1 MDDISRLATQF
12 QSSSEKDRLKLI
24 PKLIDTGDRGWEIL
38 MEFMKSCSLESPNPV
53 KGKIYQE
60 LKRAKTAATE
70 EFIEKY
76 LKDGIM
82 PLKSAASIDYQ
93 PLEKLLIE
101 GDFQAADS
109 MTREKLCELAGRDAI
124 ARKWLYFTEVEKFPA
139 TDLKTIDRLWWI
151 YSEGKFGFSVQRKI
165 WLGLS
170 QDFPQLWQKI
180 GWKKDNNWTRYPQ
193 EFTWNLSAPI
203 GHLPLSNQLRG
214 VRVITSLL
222 SHPVWSENR

>member
-1 MDDISRLATQF
+1 MDDISQLATQF

-38 MEFMKSCSLESPNPV
+38 IEFMKTCSIESPNPV
-53 KGKIYQE
+53 TGKIYQE
-60 LKRAKTAATE
+60 LKLAKTSATQE
-70 EFIEKY
+70 YIEKY
-76 LKDGIM
+76 FKDGII
-82 PLKSAASIDYQ
+82 PLKSAANIDYQ
-93 PLEKLLIE
+93 PLERLLIE
-101 GDFQAADS
+101 KDFQSADS
-109 MTREKLCELAGRDAI
+109 MTIEKLCELAGKDAI

-139 TDLKTIDRLWWI
+139 TDLKTVDTLWQI

-165 WLGLS
+165 WLGLDR
-170 QDFPQLWQKI
+170 DFPRLWQKI

-193 EFTWNLSAPI
+193 EFTWDLTAPV

-222 SHPVWSENR
+222 SHPVWSET